1 MALRDHSQPNCA
13 ALLLVHLFL
22 LCTALSTLAQVP
34 TGTILGTVKDAS
46 GGAIAGASVR
56 VTSSATDLS
65 RSFTTDA
72 DGSYRFPALPSGTY
86 DLEVVRS
93 GFKSAVQKGLVLT
106 VGQEAVL
113 DITLQV
119 GSNKQTVTV
128 TAEAPLID
136 TTTSSL
142 GGLVAQQKI
151 EDLPLNGRNYTDLI
165 LLQPGVTQQTDEQA
179 GTPGSVFSSNG
190 ESTRSNN
197 YLLDGTMTQN
207 AFGFSPTSVS
217 GSSLGLDGIQEYRVV
232 TNMFSAEY
240 GLVMG
245 SQTNIV
251 SKGGTNQFHGDLFEY
266 LRNSALDSRNYFDL
280 LSMLPAS
287 VPGGGKR
294 IPPFRRNQFGGA
306 FGGPVQKDKTFFYA
320 VYESLREDLG
330 NPLYTGINTVPA
342 AGCHG
347 IAGTVITSNA
357 FGPCPQI
364 ANPAN
369 PAQNVS
375 VTISPAASGLLALLP
390 VPDVPGTDEY
400 TALSNQHTV
409 ENYGQIR
416 VDHNFSGSDTFFT
429 RYTADD
435 TYQLRP
441 HSVTEFHDLWTS
453 RSQFLTLSE
462 NHIFSPALL
471 NSVRGSYSRTS
482 IDTVA
487 ESSIPSSPSVDYIP
501 GTTVG
506 IIIIGGLNF
515 NPWFGPAINPGTF
528 VQNIFSGSDDLVW
541 TKGKHALKFGTLIN
555 HFQFGN
561 TSGLIFSGFSVYPST
576 AAFLQGQPIFVQA
589 EQQANSAAGV
599 RPADLNRYWSF
610 NTLGFYAQD
619 DYRLL
624 PHLTLN
630 LGLRYEFDTVPHDR
644 NGGNFAIRDIQ
655 TVQGGLPG
663 VPFSGVTPGPI
674 MQNDSLKNFSPRV
687 GFAWDVTGN
696 GKTSVRGGFGLYYDV
711 ANIDSILYEHQI
723 GTPPLASVQSVLYAP
738 FGATPTLTLPVNF
751 AGASSAIVTSDY
763 RAKQPYSMQYNLS
776 VERQLPGR
784 LAFTL
789 AYVGSRGVHLWALH
803 DANPVVP
810 SAFVGGIPQWVPPPG
825 PFPGFFCP
833 DGAVSFTNS
842 CRENPNLSTV
852 GAFSTVGDSWYNGLQ
867 VGLVKQI
874 SKGLEF
880 QSSYTYSKLLD
891 TTQGQIADVADASDA
906 PSNPFNTRFD
916 KGPTAFDAKH
926 NWRFNLLYHFPDIQS
941 DRFAAKLLHGW
952 WMGNI
957 VALQTGFPFS
967 PLVGFNQSNSE
978 LGLGDLG
985 IALANDRPSFVTP
998 SNLAAA
1004 LSIDPPIPGVSPGAQ
1019 IYDPKTVIVGKPGE
1033 WYNPHMFTM
1042 PAFGTLGDVPRGVLV
1057 GPGLADWDFSLNK
1070 DTALPFLGEKG
1081 RAEFRAEFFNIIN
1094 HTNFNFPGISQNNQ
1108 NFIQTG
1114 IGTGIVSPAAGV
1126 VSTTAT
1132 NAREIQFGLR
1142 LEF

>member
-1 MALRDHSQPNCA
+1 MRANFRPNYA

-22 LCTALSTLAQVP
+22 LCTALSIEAQVP
-34 TGTILGTVKDAS
+34 TGTILGAVKDPS
-46 GGAIAGASVR
+46 GGAIAGASIK
-56 VTSSATDLS
+56 VTNSATDLS
-65 RSFTTDA
+65 RSFTTEA
-72 DGSYRFPALPSGTY
+72 DGSYRFPGLPAGTY

-93 GFKSAVQKGLVLT
+93 GFKNAVQKGLVLT

-119 GSNKQTVTV
+119 GSNEQTVTV

-142 GGLVAQQKI
+142 GGLVTEQKI

-179 GTPGSVFSSNG
+179 GTPGAVFSSNG

-197 YLLDGTMTQN
+197 YLLDGTITQN

-251 SKGGTNQFHGDLFEY
+251 SKGGTNQFHGDIFEY

-280 LSMLPAS
+280 LSELPAS

-306 FGGPVQKDKTFFYA
+306 FGGPVQRDKTFFYA

-330 NPLYTGINTVPA
+330 NPVYTGIDTVPA

-347 IAGTVITSNA
+347 SAGTVISSNA

-369 PAQNVS
+369 PAQNAS

-416 VDHNFSGSDTFFT
+416 VDHSFSSSDTSFA
-429 RYTADD
+429 RYTIDD
-435 TYQLRP
+435 TDQLRP

-471 NSVRGSYSRTS
+471 NTVRGSFSRTS

-487 ESSIPSSPSVDYIP
+487 ESSIPSSSSIDYIP

-589 EQQANSAAGV
+589 EQQANSATGV
-599 RPADLNRYWSF
+599 TPANLNRYWSF
-610 NTLGFYAQD
+610 NTFGFYAQD

-624 PHLTLN
+624 PHVTLN
-630 LGLRYEFDTVPHDR
+630 LGLRYEFNTVPHDR

-674 MQNDSLKNFSPRV
+674 MQNESLKNFSPRV
-687 GFAWDVTGN
+687 GFAWDVMGN
-696 GKTSVRGGFGLYYDV
+696 GKTSVRGGFGVYYDV
-711 ANIDSILYEHQI
+711 ANIDSVLYEHQI
-723 GTPPLASVQSVLYAP
+723 GTPPSASIQSVLYAP

-763 RAKQPYSMQYNLS
+763 HAKQPYSMQYNLS
-776 VERQLPGR
+776 VERQLPGG
-784 LAFTL
+784 LALTL

-810 SAFVGGIPQWVPPPG
+810 SAFVGGIPEWVPPPG

-833 DGAVSFTNS
+833 DGAVSFVNS

-874 SKGLEF
+874 GKGLEF

-891 TTQGQIADVADASDA
+891 TTQGQIADAADASDA

-916 KGPTAFDAKH
+916 RGPTAFDAKH
-926 NWRFNLLYHFPDIQS
+926 NWRFNLLYHFRNIQS

-985 IALANDRPSFVTP
+985 IALANDRPSFVTA

-1004 LSIDPPIPGVSPGAQ
+1004 LSIHPPIPGVSPGAQ
-1019 IYDPKTVIVGKPGE
+1019 IYNPKTVIVGKPGE
-1033 WYNPHMFTM
+1033 WYNPHMFTL

-1070 DTALPFLGEKG
+1070 DTALPKLGEKG
-1081 RAEFRAEFFNIIN
+1081 LVEFRAEFFNIVN

-1114 IGTGIVSPAAGV
+1114 IGTGIVNPEAGV

-1132 NAREIQFGLR
+1132 NARQIQFGLR

>member
-1 MALRDHSQPNCA
+1 MVLRANCRPNYA

-22 LCTALSTLAQVP
+22 LCTALSIEAQVP
-34 TGTILGTVKDAS
+34 TGTILGTVKDPS
-46 GGAIAGASVR
+46 GGAIAGASIK
-56 VTSSATDLS
+56 VTNSATDLL
-65 RSFTTDA
+65 RSFTTET
-72 DGSYRFPALPSGTY
+72 DGSYRFPGLPAGTY

-93 GFKSAVQKGLVLT
+93 GFKNAVQKGLVLT

-119 GSNKQTVTV
+119 GSNEQTVTV

-142 GGLVAQQKI
+142 GGLVTQQKI

-197 YLLDGTMTQN
+197 YLLDGTITQN

-251 SKGGTNQFHGDLFEY
+251 SKGGTNQFHGDIFEY

-280 LSMLPAS
+280 LSELPAS

-306 FGGPVQKDKTFFYA
+306 FGGPVQRDKTFFYA

-330 NPLYTGINTVPA
+330 NPLYTGIDTVPA

-347 IAGTVITSNA
+347 SAGTVITSNA

-369 PAQNVS
+369 PAQNAS

-390 VPDVPGTDEY
+390 VPDVPGTNEY

-416 VDHNFSGSDTFFT
+416 VDHSFSGSDTFFARHT
-429 RYTADD
+429 IDD
-435 TYQLRP
+435 TDQLRP

-453 RSQFLTLSE
+453 RSQYLTLSE

-471 NSVRGSYSRTS
+471 NTVRGSFSRTS

-487 ESSIPSSPSVDYIP
+487 ESSIPSSSSIDYIP

-589 EQQANSAAGV
+589 EQQANSATGV
-599 RPADLNRYWSF
+599 TPANLNRYWSF
-610 NTLGFYAQD
+610 NTFGFYAQD

-687 GFAWDVTGN
+687 GFAWDVMGN

-711 ANIDSILYEHQI
+711 ANIDSVLYEHQI
-723 GTPPLASVQSVLYAP
+723 GTPPSASIQSVLYAP
-738 FGATPTLTLPVNF
+738 FGATPTLTLPVDF

-763 RAKQPYSMQYNLS
+763 HAKQPYSMQYNLS
-776 VERQLPGR
+776 VERQLPGG
-784 LAFTL
+784 LALTL

-833 DGAVSFTNS
+833 DGAVSFINS

-891 TTQGQIADVADASDA
+891 TTQGQIADAADASDA
-906 PSNPFNTRFD
+906 PSNPFNTRLD

-926 NWRFNLLYHFPDIQS
+926 NWRFNLLYHFPNIQS

-985 IALANDRPSFVTP
+985 IALANDRPSFVTA

-1004 LSIDPPIPGVSPGAQ
+1004 LVIDPPIPGVSPGAQ
-1019 IYDPKTVIVGKPGE
+1019 IYNPKTVIVGRPDE
-1033 WYNPHMFTM
+1033 WYNPHMFTL

-1094 HTNFNFPGISQNNQ
+1094 QTNFNFPGISQNNQ

-1114 IGTGIVSPAAGV
+1114 IGTGIVNPAAGV

-1132 NAREIQFGLR
+1132 NARQIQFGLR

>member
-1 MALRDHSQPNCA
+1 MRANFRPNYA

-22 LCTALSTLAQVP
+22 LCTALSIEAQVP
-34 TGTILGTVKDAS
+34 TGTILGAVKDPS
-46 GGAIAGASVR
+46 GGAIAGASIK
-56 VTSSATDLS
+56 VTNSATDLS
-65 RSFTTDA
+65 RSFTTEA
-72 DGSYRFPALPSGTY
+72 DGSYRFPGLPAGTY

-93 GFKSAVQKGLVLT
+93 GFKNAVQKGLVLT

-119 GSNKQTVTV
+119 GSNEQTVTV

-142 GGLVAQQKI
+142 GGLVTEQKI

-179 GTPGSVFSSNG
+179 GTPGAVFSSNG

-197 YLLDGTMTQN
+197 YLLDGTITQN

-251 SKGGTNQFHGDLFEY
+251 SKGGTNQFHGDIFEY

-280 LSMLPAS
+280 LSELPAS

-306 FGGPVQKDKTFFYA
+306 FGGPVQRDKTFFYA

-330 NPLYTGINTVPA
+330 NPVYTGIDTVPA

-347 IAGTVITSNA
+347 SAGTVISSNA

-369 PAQNVS
+369 PAQNAS

-416 VDHNFSGSDTFFT
+416 VDHSFSSSDTSFA
-429 RYTADD
+429 RYTIDD
-435 TYQLRP
+435 TDQLRP

-471 NSVRGSYSRTS
+471 NTVRGSFSRTS

-487 ESSIPSSPSVDYIP
+487 ESSIPSSSSIDYIP

-589 EQQANSAAGV
+589 EQQANSATGV
-599 RPADLNRYWSF
+599 TPANLNRYWSF
-610 NTLGFYAQD
+610 NTFGFYAQD

-624 PHLTLN
+624 PHVTLN
-630 LGLRYEFDTVPHDR
+630 LGLRYEFNTVPHDR

-674 MQNDSLKNFSPRV
+674 MQNESLKNFSPRV
-687 GFAWDVTGN
+687 GFAWDVMGN
-696 GKTSVRGGFGLYYDV
+696 GKTSVRGGFGVYYDV
-711 ANIDSILYEHQI
+711 ANIDSVLYEHQI
-723 GTPPLASVQSVLYAP
+723 GTPPSASIQSVLYAP

-763 RAKQPYSMQYNLS
+763 HAKQPYSMQYNLS
-776 VERQLPGR
+776 VERQLPGG
-784 LAFTL
+784 LALTL

-810 SAFVGGIPQWVPPPG
+810 SAFVGGIPEWVPPPG

-833 DGAVSFTNS
+833 DGAVSFVNS

-874 SKGLEF
+874 GKGLEF

-891 TTQGQIADVADASDA
+891 TTQGQIADAADASDA

-916 KGPTAFDAKH
+916 RGPTAFDAKH
-926 NWRFNLLYHFPDIQS
+926 NWRFNLLYHFRNIQS

-985 IALANDRPSFVTP
+985 IALANDRPSFVTA

-1019 IYDPKTVIVGKPGE
+1019 IYNPKTVIVGKPGE
-1033 WYNPHMFTM
+1033 WYNPHMFTL

-1070 DTALPFLGEKG
+1070 DTALPKLGEKG
-1081 RAEFRAEFFNIIN
+1081 LVEFRAEFFNIVN

-1114 IGTGIVSPAAGV
+1114 IGTGIVNPEAGV

-1132 NAREIQFGLR
+1132 NARQIQFGLR